1 MKRRRLH
8 RSLLPLWALAAA
20 LAVVSPALGSS
31 AASPKT
37 MTFYS
42 IATKEQFLNHSD
54 DRARGKGNNPFGGF
68 KDTIGPTG
76 KENSGNGPFAGD
88 RTVFTF
94 ALFSDSKMTT
104 RIGSAQLICEYVFD
118 QNAFCSAAYDLP
130 RGQLIGTGYFN
141 FNAARFG
148 ISVGGGT
155 GKYTNLRGHLQAN
168 PAVKKLQKIVVTF
181 D

>member
-1 MKRRRLH
+1 MRRLA
-8 RSLLPLWALAAA
+8 RSGLPVVAVVA
-20 LAVVSPALGSS
+20 LAVGGSALATG
-31 AASPKT
+31 AATSKT

-54 DRARGKGNNPFGGF
+54 DRTRGKGNNPFGGF
-68 KDTIGPTG
+68 VDTVAPTG
-76 KENSGNGPFAGD
+76 KENAGNGPFAGD

-94 ALFSDSKMTT
+94 ALFADKQMQR

-118 QNAFCSAAYDLP
+118 QNAFCSAAYDLAQ
-130 RGQLIGTGYFN
+130 GQLIGTGFFN

-148 ISVGGGT
+148 ISLGGGT
-155 GKYTNLRGHLQAN
+155 GKYRNLRGHLQAD
-168 PAVKKLQKIVVTF
+168 PAVKKLQKITVTF